1 MNTQRV
7 IYLLLGLF
15 TIEVYSG
22 TIPVK
27 IHINIKKAVFL
38 TDERFLSLGL
48 DSNLVRNHFETLDF
62 TSSRTLV
69 LAKALSP
76 AYLRFSGTD
85 ADRMIFNDTY
95 IGSKPT
101 LFPPSK
107 FYMSTH
113 EWDLVNKFALQVRW
127 IHIFGFNVQLRNGSK
142 WDPTNAEL
150 LLDYSIKK
158 NYNKNLNFELGNEPN
173 SFHGKSWINI
183 RPEQLGRDVN
193 YLKTLLNSSKYKKYY
208 NSSFIVGPD
217 TKGTATNFLSSY
229 LKTGYNSISAVTF
242 HQYYGCLE
250 VVDDYMDT
258 QIMDHYVGIVKYI
271 KQVVKRSKK
280 PSVDIWNGETATAG
294 CRTGNYLGM
303 SYVAGFMLI
312 DKLGMSAKLG
322 ISVVVRQTFY
332 GFWFAL
338 IDAQLMPTP
347 DYWITVLFKRLVG
360 KKVLNVELDYEKT
373 HKSNKAR
380 FYAHCTPDGAG
391 YPVGSVTVYGMNLFD
406 TKIDLKLTRRY
417 QMYQYLL
424 TPDKWGGLTSRFMEL
439 NGKILVFLDDNKLP
453 PLEGLNLGIR
463 NSVIIP
469 PKSMVFLVFA
479 DSDAHVCLTK

>member
-1 MNTQRV
+1 MFAVCGALHRKVVNVTV
-7 IYLLLGLF
+7 
-15 TIEVYSG
+15 
-22 TIPVK
+22 
-27 IHINIKKAVFL
+27 HINTKQQIFV
-38 TDERFLSLGL
+38 TNERFLSLGI
-48 DSNLVRNHFETLDF
+48 DATLVRNHFETLNF
-62 TSSRTLV
+62 TSPRTLT

-85 ADRMIFNDTY
+85 ADRMIFKNPGQDFSLSSPY
-95 IGSKPT
+95 D
-101 LFPPSK
+101 
-107 FYMSTH
+107 FYMSAH
-113 EWDLVNKFALQVRW
+113 EWDLINNFAINVNW
-127 IHIFGFNVQLRNGSK
+127 IHIFGLNSQLRNGSK
-142 WDPTNAEL
+142 WDPKNAEQ

-158 NYNKNLNFELGNEPN
+158 KYNSNLNFELGNEPN
-173 SFHGKSWINI
+173 AFSRRTWVHVS
-183 RPEQLGRDVN
+183 PEQLGRDVT
-193 YLKTLLNSSKYKKYY
+193 YLKGLLSNRKYNKYY
-208 NSSFIVGPD
+208 SSSFIVGPD
-217 TKGTATNFLSSY
+217 VVGHDPKLLQKY
-229 LKTGYNSISAVTF
+229 LTTGFDAISAVTF
-242 HQYYGCLE
+242 HQYYGCLKTAE
-250 VVDDYMDT
+250 NYLDP
-258 QIMDHYVGIVKYI
+258 QIMDSYQTLVEHI
-271 KQVVKRSKK
+271 KEVVRKCKR
-280 PSVDIWNGETATAG
+280 PSLKIWNGETATSICG
-294 CRTGNYLGM
+294 LNGPQNYVGM

-360 KKVLNVELDYEKT
+360 KTVLDVELDYEKT

-391 YPVGSVTVYGMNLFD
+391 YPVGSITVYGMNLFD
-406 TKIDLKLTRRY
+406 TKINLKFTKRY

-439 NGKILVFLDDNKLP
+439 NGKILVFLDNNKLP

-469 PKSMVFLVFA
+469 PKSMVFLVVSGI
-479 DSDAHVCLTK
+479 DSNACLSK